1 MLFQNPA
8 APRWEEE
15 ALSAA
20 TDQDARALCVLES
33 EGTGGNVACS
43 RLTSLSH
50 DACPPSWQEPRHA
63 DGFRLRAKVPDLV
76 SSR

>member
-20 TDQDARALCVLES
+20 
-33 EGTGGNVACS
+33 
-43 RLTSLSH
+43 RLQIRMH
-50 DACPPSWQEPRHA
+50 GRC
-63 DGFRLRAKVPDLV
+63 V
-76 SSR
+76 SSKAKAQGETWPAPGSHLCPMTPARRAGRNPGMRMGSG